1 MKYNK
6 SLYQIRIPKSAL
18 ESTFSW
24 TSVYKILKTLSYAF
38 IMIHRGM
45 QVEQSIILTATIR
58 KRFKNKAVVAERMV
72 IIL

>member
-45 QVEQSIILTATIR
+45 QVE
-58 KRFKNKAVVAERMV
+58 
-72 IIL
+72 